1 MKNKIDYCLVQ
12 WLNRELLPK
21 NYAFK
26 YNKGESRFSGIFND
40 IKKNKKID
48 SNNSK
53 NNHAKLK
60 NLEINIKKILSLEE
74 KRTTLIIKN
83 IPNKFTKENFLYLF
97 NKEFEGKFDL
107 FLLPTDVNE
116 KKNYGYSFIN
126 FIKTLDIIY
135 FYYCF
140 NGKRWPNTNSI
151 KICEIEFSKIQGTH
165 KMLKHFPIKVVFILN
180 KEENKKNMEDENNL
194 NPTLNSCIKSISSE
208 GNGMNIIHMNINN
221 NININM
227 NNINNLNFNNNNNFI
242 NFNNNNNYY
251 YNFCNN
257 SNFVKNNLKN
267 NGVIFFQKL
276 FNNFYNYNLNDIIMN
291 NNNLNNSNLNNSNSI
306 NNIFINNNNNF
317 INNNNDNIN
326 KILNINNNEIIND
339 KKKII
344 IPFCFIKEFKE
355 IYPNGIYI
363 IKNNN
368 LLVDEKVF
376 GL

>member
-1 MKNKIDYCLVQ
+1 MKNKINYCLVQ

-251 YNFCNN
+251 KFCNN
-257 SNFVKNNLKN
+257 SNYVKNNLKN

-326 KILNINNNEIIND
+326 KNLNINNKEIIND

>member
-26 YNKGESRFSGIFND
+26 YNKAQSRFSGIFND
-40 IKKNKKID
+40 INKNKKIN
-48 SNNSK
+48 SNK
-53 NNHAKLK
+53 IK

-116 KKNYGYSFIN
+116 KKNFGYSFIN

-194 NPTLNSCIKSISSE
+194 NQTLNSCIKSISSE
-208 GNGMNIIHMNINN
+208 RNSMNIIHMNINN

-227 NNINNLNFNNNNNFI
+227 NNINNLNFNNNNYI
-242 NFNNNNNYY
+242 NFNNNNNYFK
-251 YNFCNN
+251 FCNN
-257 SNFVKNNLKN
+257 NNCIKNNST
-267 NGVIFFQKL
+267 VIFFQNL
-276 FNNFYNYNLNDIIMN
+276 FNNIYNNKLNDIIMN
-291 NNNLNNSNLNNSNSI
+291 NNNLNNSSLNSNNSI
-306 NNIFINNNNNF
+306 NNIFINNNNF
-317 INNNNDNIN
+317 INNNKESIN
-326 KILNINNNEIIND
+326 KNCNINNNEIISN

-344 IPFCFIKEFKE
+344 IPFCFINEFKE

-363 IKNNN
+363 IKDNN

-376 GL
+376 GI

>member
-116 KKNYGYSFIN
+116 KKNFGYSFIN

-251 YNFCNN
+251 KFCNN
-257 SNFVKNNLKN
+257 SNYVKNNLKN

-276 FNNFYNYNLNDIIMN
+276 FNNFYNYNLNDIILN

-326 KILNINNNEIIND
+326 KNLNINNKEIIND